1 VYRTLIVL
9 AASPI
14 PRRIQS
20 SELVDTLRIRINRR
34 ASSTIGSRIGWEGQM
49 ARRTSGSNPTQGKFG
64 SRTKDKVELLLWRKV
79 CVDKTMTLDQTKT
92 ALSEALDEASS
103 AEMKKR
109 LAFSPKVRFGL
120 NASCRAHALPP
131 ELFQATLPA
140 FLRHAHLRIVAFGR
154 ARTPRRNRHT

>member
-1 VYRTLIVL
+1 
-9 AASPI
+9 
-14 PRRIQS
+14 
-20 SELVDTLRIRINRR
+20 
-34 ASSTIGSRIGWEGQM
+34 M

-131 ELFQATLPA
+131 ELFQATFKPRCLLFCGRLIYGLWLLAEHELLAATLTPE
-140 FLRHAHLRIVAFGR
+140 RSHLLEPCRILGATLFYC
-154 ARTPRRNRHT
+154 